1 MNNIKRITDGDI
13 IELSAERERPCFTES
28 GECYIVTRV
37 SIYDDGERY
46 EIEDIRDVNVFAT
59 EREAREWA
67 AKMLLSKDD
76 SCSVVKHTYT
86 VRCNNV
92 F

>member
-1 MNNIKRITDGDI
+1 MTDIKRITDEEI
-13 IELSAERERPCFTES
+13 FALNTVRKRPCITES

-37 SIYDDGERY
+37 SIYDDDERY
-46 EIEDIRDVNVFAT
+46 EIEDIRDVNVLAT